1 MAAAEKYEVTGRGVE
16 RTVEGDGV
24 AVSLALYHACRPE
37 AGEGAWYVRPA
48 GGGKPV
54 YVVEREPGGIV
65 TVKRGNG
72 S

>member
-1 MAAAEKYEVTGRGVE
+1 MSDQKFDVTGRGVE

-24 AVSLALYHACRPE
+24 GVSLALYHATRPD
-37 AGEGAWYVRPA
+37 AQDGAWYVRPA

-54 YVVEREPGGIV
+54 YVLERDLGVV
-65 TVKRGNG
+65 TVRRNG